1 MTEPTRKVVRH
12 ASHPE
17 PDRALCGARNGSRT
31 RPKEQVNCPECRV
44 ILNHVRDRYPA
55 HARYGDWRLTRE
67 QVAGL
72 ERLVDSERGRADHN
86 EAKKD
91 FVRDGECVNGD
102 GRPICPP
109 SAVLCR
115 ECLDGF
121 TQAELDALLAAVRAD
136 EREQCARVVEGRFPF
151 LISDGELVVA
161 DLAAAIRSR
170 KG

>member
-67 QVAGL
+67 QK
-72 ERLVDSERGRADHN
+72 RRATARMAADMY
-86 EAKKD
+86 
-91 FVRDGECVNGD
+91 GGD
-102 GRPICPP
+102 
-109 SAVLCR
+109 
-115 ECLDGF
+115 D
-121 TQAELDALLAAVRAD
+121 D
-136 EREQCARVVEGRFPF
+136 
-151 LISDGELVVA
+151 
-161 DLAAAIRSR
+161 
-170 KG
+170 

>member
-44 ILNHVRDRYPA
+44 ILNHVRYRYPA

-72 ERLVDSERGRADHN
+72 ERLV
-86 EAKKD
+86 
-91 FVRDGECVNGD
+91 VRDGECVNGD

-170 KG
+170 KGRDDHV